1 MYYYKKEEED
11 KKEVLASNLAPY
23 QVQES
28 DDGSPR
34 YHVEHL

>member
-1 MYYYKKEEED
+1 
-11 KKEVLASNLAPY
+11 LASNLAPY

-34 YHVEHL
+34 YHVEHLWDDIWGEGVDHFQF